1 MSEMRLFNA
10 DGNRLYLT
18 QSERQAFLDVA
29 RLERP
34 EVRTFAETLAYT
46 GCRISEALGL
56 VPKRVA
62 LDECRIVLRSLK
74 KRREDVYRA
83 VPVPPEYID
92 TLDMVHRIRKSQKS
106 KKTANQCLWSWTR
119 QHVTT
124 EIIKPLMIKAGIPEG
139 AHRTSKGLRHAYGVN
154 AVTRNIPLNMLQKW
168 MGHADMKTTAIYANA
183 VDEEEAGLAAK
194 MWE

>member
-18 QSERQAFLDVA
+18 QSERQAFLDTA

-46 GCRISEALGL
+46 GCRISEALAL
-56 VPKRVA
+56 VPKRIA
-62 LDECRIVLRSLK
+62 LEECRIVLRSLK
-74 KRREDVYRA
+74 KRREDVYRV
-83 VPVPPEYID
+83 VPVPSEYID
-92 TLDMVHRIRKSQKS
+92 TLDMVHRVRKTQKC
-106 KKTANQCLWSWTR
+106 KKTANQCLWLWTR

-124 EIIKPLMIKAGIPEG
+124 EIIKPLMIKAGIPDG

>member
-1 MSEMRLFNA
+1 MRLFNA

-18 QSERQAFLDVA
+18 QSERLAFLEIA

-46 GCRISEALGL
+46 GCRISEALEL

-83 VPVPPEYID
+83 VPVPLEYID
-92 TLDMVHRIRKSQKS
+92 TLDMVHRIRKAQKS

-124 EIIKPLMIKAGIPEG
+124 QIIKPLMIKAGIREG